1 MFYGVLNFRYLLCVF
16 WEANL
21 YCKFWNYSL
30 EFKTLKEKT
39 LYFYLQGA
47 VGTNITVKTL
57 CDIMCDDS
65 RGDTINRYADVNSHL
80 LSTYAEKCLDASYK
94 GMIDDLTKTDWNSS
108 ASEGGKP

>member
-1 MFYGVLNFRYLLCVF
+1 
-16 WEANL
+16 
-21 YCKFWNYSL
+21 
-30 EFKTLKEKT
+30 
-39 LYFYLQGA
+39 
-47 VGTNITVKTL
+47 
-57 CDIMCDDS
+57 MCDDS